1 MFQITISV
9 ITGITMA
16 SWIQK
21 KSQMINRHRDYVPLL
36 LHFHGYIPF
45 QSVCLCVCQCVCL
58 KPHKSAI
65 FQPIFKCD
73 TWLDASSPRAGHCVN
88 HFINYTGWY
97 EKNAPKVQRL
107 LFLCPS
113 TYCYE
118 ILHSDSPQNYQSHV
132 KISR

>member
-1 MFQITISV
+1 MCKTFRKILITEGMYMFQITISV

-45 QSVCLCVCQCVCL
+45 QSVCLCVCVCVCL
-58 KPHKSAI
+58 WPHKSAN

-73 TWLDASSPRAGHCVN
+73 TWLDASLPGAGSYYDQMIYH
-88 HFINYTGWY
+88 TGCF
-97 EKNAPKVQRL
+97 EKNAPKVYII
-107 LFLCPS
+107 LFLCKFI
-113 TYCYE
+113 YDY
-118 ILHSDSPQNYQSHV
+118 
-132 KISR
+132 KI